1 MVKILR
7 TNIKNDENNTRVN
20 LFYLLCFLVFF
31 LVFLKIYFFKKKD
44 YDKKKKKQTPH
55 YTNSDHFRFSSVF
68 IKKLTKIIF
77 LK

>member
-31 LVFLKIYFFKKKD
+31 LFLKIYILKKIMT
-44 YDKKKKKQTPH
+44 KKRRSKHLITLI
-55 YTNSDHFRFSSVF
+55 V
-68 IKKLTKIIF
+68 IIF
-77 LK
+77 GLVRFL

>member
-31 LVFLKIYFFKKKD
+31 LVFIKIYL
-44 YDKKKKKQTPH
+44 KKKKIMT
-55 YTNSDHFRFSSVF
+55 
-68 IKKLTKIIF
+68 KKRRSKHLITLIVIIF
-77 LK
+77 GLVRFL

>member
-1 MVKILR
+1 MKIIHVL
-7 TNIKNDENNTRVN
+7 IYFIYCVF
-20 LFYLLCFLVFF
+20 LFFFWCFLKYI
-31 LVFLKIYFFKKKD
+31 LKKKD

-77 LK
+77 FKEN